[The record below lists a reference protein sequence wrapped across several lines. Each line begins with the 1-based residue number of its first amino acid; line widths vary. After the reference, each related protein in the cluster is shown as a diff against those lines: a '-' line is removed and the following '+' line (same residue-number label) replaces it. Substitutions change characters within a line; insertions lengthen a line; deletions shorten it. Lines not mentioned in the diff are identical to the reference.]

1 MAFRPRRQSRRDA
14 IFPAKMPGM
23 TRADAREPKKDAMT
37 DRPLFPTR
45 RTALAGIAGLAASAI
60 LVRPGLADMAEEV
73 RKLKPGQ
80 FTWQPELQARGPVS
94 IIVSINEQL
103 MHVHRR
109 GKRIGVSTVSTG
121 KQGHNTPIGV
131 FTILQKKEEHVSS
144 IYGSEM
150 PFMQRLT
157 WSGIALHAGAL
168 PGYPASHGC
177 VRLPLAF
184 ADRLFGVTKLGTP
197 VVIANRF
204 SDPNPVVSSG
214 IAGRKFTR
222 AELGG
227 GFATRARAYEAG
239 EPEPRPVTSVLV
251 SRKDNHA
258 IVLEN
263 GVIVAEGAV
272 TIADPGTPFPT
283 EVFVLNGASAD
294 GEGLSW
300 EAIGYDGAEEG
311 SAGGAPVG
319 DVMDRI
325 KGPENVAAAIAERL
339 APGMILIV
347 TDDGLSAETRTDGDF
362 VVMTAE
368 DAEK

>member
-1 MAFRPRRQSRRDA
+1 
-14 IFPAKMPGM
+14 M
-23 TRADAREPKKDAMT
+23 TE
-37 DRPLFPTR
+37 RPLFPTR
-45 RTALAGIAGLAASAI
+45 RTALAGFAGLTAGAL
-60 LVRPGLADMAEEV
+60 LVRPALADMAADV

-80 FTWQPELQARGPVS
+80 FTWQPQLQARGPVS
-94 IIVSINEQL
+94 IIVSIKEQL

-121 KQGHNTPIGV
+121 KKGHNTPIGV
-131 FTILQKKEEHVSS
+131 FTILQKREEHVSS

-177 VRLPLAF
+177 VRLPLEF
-184 ADRLFGVTKLGTP
+184 AELLFGVTKLGTP
-197 VVIANRF
+197 VVVANRF

-227 GFATRARAYEAG
+227 GFATRARAYEDG

-263 GVIVAEGAV
+263 GVIVAEGPV
-272 TIADPGTPFPT
+272 TIAESGMPFQS
-283 EVFVLNGASAD
+283 EVFVLNGAAAD
-294 GEGLSW
+294 GEGLAW
-300 EAIGYDGAEEG
+300 EAIGYDGSDEG
-311 SAGGAPVG
+311 PAAGASVG

-325 KGPENVAAAIAERL
+325 TGPDNVASAIAERL

-347 TDDGLSAETRTDGDF
+347 TDDGLSPDTRTDGDF

>member
-1 MAFRPRRQSRRDA
+1 
-14 IFPAKMPGM
+14 
-23 TRADAREPKKDAMT
+23 MT

-45 RTALAGIAGLAASAI
+45 RAALAGIAGLTAGAI
-60 LVRPGLADMAEEV
+60 LARPSLADMAEEV

-80 FTWQPELQARGPVS
+80 YTWQPELQPRGPVS
-94 IIVSINEQL
+94 IIVSIKEQL
-103 MHVHRR
+103 LHVHRK

-121 KQGHNTPIGV
+121 KSGHATPIGV

-177 VRLPLAF
+177 VRLPIKF
-184 ADRLFGVTKLGTP
+184 AELLFSATKLGTP

-204 SDPNPVVSSG
+204 SNPNPMVSSM
-214 IAGRKFTR
+214 IAGRRYSPSEIGGIASRTR
-222 AELGG
+222 AYLD
-227 GFATRARAYEAG
+227 G

-251 SRKDNHA
+251 SRQDSHV

-263 GVIVAEGAV
+263 GEIVAEGKA
-272 TIADPGTPFPT
+272 TITDPDKPFPS
-283 EVFVLNGASAD
+283 EVFVLNGAAAD
-294 GEGLSW
+294 GDGLSW
-300 EAIGYDGAEEG
+300 EAIGYGEGEE
-311 SAGGAPVG
+311 APALADVA
-319 DVMDRI
+319 VMDRI
-325 KGPENVAAAIAERL
+325 HGPDNVAAAIRERL
-339 APGMILIV
+339 APGMILLV
-347 TDDGLSAETRTDGDF
+347 TDDPLAPETRTDGDF

-368 DAEK
+368 DAE